1 MKTLVIVSHPD
12 ILESSSQQFFLSS
25 IQDMENIT
33 IHHLEKAYPDGN
45 IDVKK
50 EQSLLREHDRIV
62 FQFPF
67 YWYSSPPLLK
77 HWQDVVLEE
86 GFAYGEGGY
95 ALKGKEFRLII
106 MIGVPEK
113 EYQAGGTERFSINE
127 LTKPFQAMAHKTGM
141 VYLKPMPIFQFG
153 YMTDEQKMQHLI
165 TYWQMLT
172 MKNDDSLRSRE
183 EWLLEQLN
191 DFIAKGL
198 TKEIADT
205 LRYAIATIQENRMEL
220 DSLQVVLDDI
230 RRHS

>member
-25 IQDMENIT
+25 IKNRKDIT
-33 IHHLEKAYPDGN
+33 IHHLESEYPDGN
-45 IDVKK
+45 IDVKR
-50 EQSLLREHDRIV
+50 EQTLLREHDRII

-86 GFAYGEGGY
+86 GFAYGERGN

-113 EYQAGGTERFSINE
+113 EYQAGGSELFSINE

-141 VYLKPMPIFQFG
+141 IYLKAMPIFQFG
-153 YMTDEQKMQHLI
+153 YMTPEEKMDHLI

-172 MKNDDSLRSRE
+172 MENDDSLRNRE
-183 EWLLEQLN
+183 EWLIEQLEY
-191 DFIAKGL
+191 FIDQGL
-198 TKEIADT
+198 NKETSDI
-205 LRYAIATIQENRMEL
+205 LRFAIEIIQENRFEL
-220 DSLQVVLDDI
+220 DNLQIVLDDI